1 MYAGLSFGRPRGSEG
16 PMSLFDAARPN
27 PAGYRDA
34 SVPDVK
40 LPADGF
46 RIIDV
51 REPHEFTG
59 ELGHIA
65 GATLVPLAGVLA
77 QAVSWD
83 KDETLLLVCK
93 SGGRSGNAA
102 QALSRLGFAKV
113 MNLVGGMLAWNGA
126 GRPIE
131 K

>member
-1 MYAGLSFGRPRGSEG
+1 MAL
-16 PMSLFDAARPN
+16 LDAARPN
-27 PAGYRDA
+27 PAGYLDV
-34 SVPDVK
+34 SVPDVT
-40 LPADGF
+40 LPAQGY

-51 REPHEFTG
+51 REGHEFTG

-77 QAVSWD
+77 NAIAWN
-83 KDETLLLVCK
+83 KDEPLLLVCK

-102 QALSRLGFAKV
+102 QALTRMGFSKA
-113 MNLVGGMLAWNGA
+113 MNLVGGMLAWNSA
-126 GRPIE
+126 GRPVE